1 MTARVHFDATTAMGQ
16 LAAEAIASILDGK
29 AKLARVVEAAN
40 AMIYVASGPADMTA
54 LEAEFGA
61 AAGKGQQLFNDING
75 AKQAL
80 DDGRIV
86 ALRELDQG

>member
-1 MTARVHFDATTAMGQ
+1 MQSRY
-16 LAAEAIASILDGK
+16 AAVADSGAACRPLGTCK

-40 AMIYVASGPADMTA
+40 AMIYAASGPADMAA
-54 LEAEFGA
+54 LEAEFGVE
-61 AAGKGQQLFNDING
+61 AGKGQQLFDDLNG